1 MDSFEQELM
10 NKDKE
15 LVDLLTQVIQNQRA
29 NNKALVRVII
39 VVSICYTLV
48 VGSMVGAFMWRESQ
62 YDYTETYTYSEEV
75 EQEASG
81 ENSTINNV
89 NGNQYNDSAV
99 HNEGD

>member
-29 NNKALVRVII
+29 NNRSLIKVII

-48 VGSMVGAFMWRESQ
+48 VGSLIGAFMWRESQ
-62 YDYTETYTYSEEV
+62 FDYLETYSYSEEV
-75 EQEASG
+75 EQEVSG

-89 NGNQYNDSAV
+89 KGNQYNDNAV